1 MTIQEIDGL
10 IIRLCALVVA
20 VGLIIGIAGMCSGC
34 ATRSVEAGGPGWSY
48 HSDSSASPLHSSEQV
63 RMQSQVPGYGYPGAY
78 GSYGYG
84 GPAPDFFGYVRTQYA
99 GSEYDPAMAGAIRP
113 PPPVPVPQ
121 SPAAAAPAAPAP
133 QSGTDATLRADVDAV
148 ADAVVDLNQRVLPLE
163 DMHCR
168 SASRERR
175 SRCRRGGSR

>member
-1 MTIQEIDGL
+1 MTIEEIDGL

-48 HSDSSASPLHSSEQV
+48 HSDQSASPLHSSE
-63 RMQSQVPGYGYPGAY
+63 RIRTQSSVPGYGYPGAY
-78 GSYGYG
+78 GY

-99 GSEYDPAMAGAIRP
+99 GTEFDPAMAGAIRP
-113 PPPVPVPQ
+113 PPPVPVPP
-121 SPAAAAPAAPAP
+121 SPATPPPATAAPAA
-133 QSGTDATLRADVDAV
+133 QGSTDATLRADVDAV

-168 SASRERR
+168 RHPR
-175 SRCRRGGSR
+175 RCRRGGSR